1 MQTTAQMI
9 EALVDMRQQ
18 PGGVPVEHFWKL
30 VERFRADLVH
40 QACVMLRSQADAE
53 DIAQLSLCE
62 AFQSMHTLRDANK
75 LGIWL
80 RGINRRN
87 ALDLLRRRKTAREQR
102 LNTGELDTLKLPDG
116 AGPRASTPPGGT
128 SSSNPLSMRVSADD
142 VMKAVES
149 LPENFRDAVLLRYMG
164 GLSCDEIAMRLGVPG
179 GTVRSRLCRADA
191 MLIRKLGLLKRQER

>member
-40 QACVMLRSQADAE
+40 QAYVMLRSQADAE

-62 AFQSMHTLRDANK
+62 AFQSMHTLREPEK
-75 LGIWL
+75 LGVWL

-87 ALDLLRRRKTAREQR
+87 ALDLLRRRKSAREQR

-116 AGPRASTPPGGT
+116 SGPRASTPPGGT
-128 SSSNPLSMRVSADD
+128 SSNNPLSMRVGADD

-149 LPENFRDAVLLRYMG
+149 LPENFRDAVLLRYME
-164 GLSCDEIAMRLGVPG
+164 GLSCDEIAIRLGVPG

>member
-40 QACVMLRSQADAE
+40 QAYVMLRSQADAE

-62 AFQSMHTLRDANK
+62 AFQSMHTLREPEK
-75 LGIWL
+75 LGVWL

-87 ALDLLRRRKTAREQR
+87 ALDLLRRRKSAREQR

-128 SSSNPLSMRVSADD
+128 SSSKPLSMRVGADD

-149 LPENFRDAVLLRYMG
+149 LPENFRDAVLLRYME
-164 GLSCDEIAMRLGVPG
+164 GLSCDEIAIRLGVPG

>member
-40 QACVMLRSQADAE
+40 QAYVMLRSQADAE

-62 AFQSMHTLRDANK
+62 AFQSMHTLREPEK
-75 LGIWL
+75 LGVWL

-87 ALDLLRRRKTAREQR
+87 ALDLLRRRKSAREQR

-116 AGPRASTPPGGT
+116 SGPRASTPPGGT
-128 SSSNPLSMRVSADD
+128 SSNNPLSMRVNADD

-149 LPENFRDAVLLRYMG
+149 LPENFRDAVLLRYME
-164 GLSCDEIAMRLGVPG
+164 GLSCDEIAIRLGVPG